1 MNETVNRFLR
11 YASIDTQGNEA
22 VAACP
27 SNENQRLL
35 AELLRDEL
43 LEMGIRDI
51 CVDEKSY
58 VYARIPSN
66 AEKGVPSLAFFAHM
80 DTTPDI
86 PGENI
91 KTRVIEHYD
100 GGEIILNKG
109 LDIRLSPEEF
119 PVLKKYIGD
128 DLLVADGTT
137 VLGAEGKAGVA
148 EIMEAA
154 RYLSEHTDVKH
165 GEVYLVFTPDEEL
178 GYSTEYIN
186 MKKVPAKLGYT
197 VDEGERGELNYENF
211 NAATAS
217 VTLKGQSTHPG
228 HARLRMQNA
237 ILLADE
243 FLNLLPKHEI
253 PSQTEGYE
261 GYYHISDIIGGV
273 EQCCMTFS
281 IRDFKRT
288 GYEYRKKRFEEAAA
302 YLNHYYGEGTC
313 EVEIEDYYLNMKQ
326 KVDEY
331 PEILEVARE
340 AMRRAGVVPV
350 EKPIRGG
357 TDGVAISFM
366 GIPCPNI
373 FSGCHN
379 GQSVKEFISAQTM
392 EKAVEVILNII
403 MIFTE
408 K

>member
-1 MNETVNRFLR
+1 MKEVVKRFLK

-22 VAACP
+22 VLTCP

-35 AELLRDEL
+35 AELLQDEL
-43 LEMGIRDI
+43 QNMGIED
-51 CVDEKSY
+51 VHLDDKSY

-66 AEKGVPSLAFFAHM
+66 AVKGVPSLAFFAHM

-91 KTRVIEHYD
+91 KTKIVENYD
-100 GGEIILNKG
+100 GEKIILNKG
-109 LDIRLSPEEF
+109 AGVTLDPKEF
-119 PVLKKYIGD
+119 PILKRYTGH
-128 DLLVADGTT
+128 DLLVTDGTT

-154 RYLSEHTDVKH
+154 RYLSEHPEVRH

-186 MKKVPAKLGYT
+186 MKKVPAKFGYT
-197 VDEGERGELNYENF
+197 VDEGECGELNYENF
-211 NAATAS
+211 NAATAT
-217 VTLKGQSTHPG
+217 VTVKGSSTHPG
-228 HARLRMQNA
+228 HARKRMKNA
-237 ILLADE
+237 ILLANE

-253 PSQTEGYE
+253 PEQTEGHE
-261 GYYHISDIIGGV
+261 GYYHILDMIGGV
-273 EQCCMTFS
+273 EQCRMTFS
-281 IRDFKRT
+281 IRDFEEK
-288 GYEYRKKRFEEAAA
+288 GYEYRKKRLTEAAD
-302 YLNHYYGEGTC
+302 YLNSYYGKDTFK
-313 EVEIEDYYLNMKQ
+313 VEIEDYYLNMKR

-331 PEILEVARE
+331 PEILDVARE
-340 AMRRAGVVPV
+340 AMLRAGIEPV

-366 GIPCPNI
+366 GLPCPNI

-392 EKAVEVILNII
+392 EKSVEVILNII
-403 MIFTE
+403 KIFTE

>member
-1 MNETVNRFLR
+1 MNAVVKRFLK
-11 YASIDTQGNEA
+11 YAAIDTQGNEN
-22 VAACP
+22 VSTCP

-35 AELLRDEL
+35 AELLQDEL
-43 LEMGIRDI
+43 MEMGITDV
-51 CVDEKSY
+51 CVDEKSF

-66 AEKGVPSLAFFAHM
+66 AKTGVPALAFFAHM

-91 KTRVIEHYD
+91 KIKITEQYD
-100 GGEIILNKG
+100 GTEIVLNRG
-109 LDIRLSPEEF
+109 LGVTLDPQEF
-119 PVLKKYIGD
+119 PSLKKYVGD
-128 DLLVADGTT
+128 DILTADGTT

-154 RYLSEHTDVKH
+154 RILSEHDEIHH
-165 GEVYLVFTPDEEL
+165 GEIYLVFTPDEEL

-186 MKKVPAKLGYT
+186 MKKVPAKFGYT

-211 NAATAS
+211 NAATAT
-217 VTLKGQSTHPG
+217 VTVNGSNIHPG
-228 HARLRMQNA
+228 HAKKRMVNA
-237 ILLADE
+237 VLLANE
-243 FLNLLPKHEI
+243 FLNQLPPGET
-253 PSQTEGYE
+253 PALTTGYE
-261 GYYHISDIIGGV
+261 GYYHVTDIIGGV
-273 EQCCMTFS
+273 DQCHMTIS
-281 IRDFKRT
+281 VRDFERA
-288 GYEYRKKRFEEAAA
+288 GYEYRKRRLMETAE
-302 YLNHYYGEGTC
+302 YLNGYYGKDTFKV
-313 EVEIEDYYLNMKQ
+313 EVEDYYLNMRQ

-331 PEILEVARE
+331 PEIMEAARE
-340 AMRRAGVVPV
+340 AMRRADIEPV

-357 TDGVAISFM
+357 TDGVTISFM
-366 GIPCPNI
+366 GLPCPNI

-403 MIFTE
+403 QIFTE